1 MEPQLSTSDQV
12 SQPRRAHQS
21 CLPHSGTVLLLCVM
35 TLLLRSSDS
44 FSQGTELELII
55 EPLTSIDKQFMA
67 DQRQRVAQLANR
79 LGRNLSGQEDRD
91 LDTLQRII
99 DDRLIAN
106 DDTLNLQAM
115 GVVLGDLLAEQLDMT
130 WVVYRDRKGRSRA
143 LRYRETDVYLFPIT
157 MISRRQEARSD
168 RSVRSIYDEAVKTT
182 LPRIP
187 GGKWLL

>member
-21 CLPHSGTVLLLCVM
+21 RLPHSGTVLLLCVM
-35 TLLLRSSDS
+35 TLLLGSSDS

-115 GVVLGDLLAEQLDMT
+115 GVVLGDLLAERLDMT

-143 LRYRETDVYLFPIT
+143 LRYRGTDVYLFPIT

-182 LPRIP
+182 LPRVP

>member
-35 TLLLRSSDS
+35 TLLLGSSDS

-115 GVVLGDLLAEQLDMT
+115 GVVLGDLLAERLDMT

-143 LRYRETDVYLFPIT
+143 LRYRGTDVYLFPIT

-182 LPRIP
+182 LPRVP

>member
-1 MEPQLSTSDQV
+1 
-12 SQPRRAHQS
+12 
-21 CLPHSGTVLLLCVM
+21 M
-35 TLLLRSSDS
+35 TLLLGSSDS

-115 GVVLGDLLAEQLDMT
+115 GVVLGDLLAERLDMT

-143 LRYRETDVYLFPIT
+143 LRYRGTDVYLFPIT

-182 LPRIP
+182 LPRVP